1 MWRFDGLGLDPL
13 EQSPS
18 GQAVTATV
26 EPEWDF
32 SGLIEGAKKPKKP
45 EEPPRI
51 EAPPVAVTEPSPAPP
66 TAAEL
71 LARGPRYVGGAF
83 LETGR
88 NWLTVDVEA
97 IRLFAATASNLD
109 AVAAFLGRPPRTVV
123 FKTRDLRLEIP
134 DAWILAVADKPQKR
148 LSIAPAS
155 TDDHAP
161 TEPAAGTMSARVLG
175 LWREGKR
182 AVEIAAEIGK
192 PRNYV
197 DGTIG
202 TLRKRG
208 LIEPSVKIAV
218 TPSPPQEPDVFLPA
232 DEPVWVSLKDVA
244 TYLRG
249 RDCEVKKFGH
259 DDWKVDG
266 AMLTDAGLLAKA
278 NRLREGQGQ
287 PLFTL
292 TPP

>member
-1 MWRFDGLGLDPL
+1 M
-13 EQSPS
+13 
-18 GQAVTATV
+18 
-26 EPEWDF
+26 
-32 SGLIEGAKKPKKP
+32 
-45 EEPPRI
+45 
-51 EAPPVAVTEPSPAPP
+51 
-66 TAAEL
+66 
-71 LARGPRYVGGAF
+71 
-83 LETGR
+83 
-88 NWLTVDVEA
+88 
-97 IRLFAATASNLD
+97 
-109 AVAAFLGRPPRTVV
+109 
-123 FKTRDLRLEIP
+123 
-134 DAWILAVADKPQKR
+134 
-148 LSIAPAS
+148 
-155 TDDHAP
+155 
-161 TEPAAGTMSARVLG
+161 EPAEGTMSARVLG

-249 RDCEVKKFGH
+249 RDCEVKKFGP

-266 AMLTDAGLLAKA
+266 HALTDDGLLAKA
-278 NRLREGQGQ
+278 NRLREGQGK
-287 PLFTL
+287 PAFTL